1 MEQFDQLK
9 KMLDELEADF
19 EKFYAKGNNS
29 AGTRIRVGL
38 NNLRK
43 TAQDIRLDIQEKRK
57 LKS

>member
-1 MEQFDQLK
+1 
-9 KMLDELEADF
+9 MLDELEADF